1 MVDAASRIDFDIP
14 FLDSVGVHKN
24 RDRYPALVR
33 QGFVKSFLANLICA
47 AKNQKTS
54 RVTMPFEKCMEL
66 GFFGVPGRSRGKRKS
81 N

>member
-1 MVDAASRIDFDIP
+1 MLYAASRIDFDIP

-33 QGFVKSFLANLICA
+33 QGFVKSLLAYLISA
-47 AKNQKTS
+47 TKNQKTS
-54 RVTMPFEKCMEL
+54 RVTMPFEISLEL
-66 GFFGVPGRSRGKRKS
+66 GFLGLTEPSRCQRKS

>member
-33 QGFVKSFLANLICA
+33 QGFVKSLLAYLICA
-47 AKNQKTS
+47 ANNQKTS
-54 RVTMPFEKCMEL
+54 RVTMTFKKSLEPGFL
-66 GFFGVPGRSRGKRKS
+66 GLAEPG
-81 N
+81 

>member
-33 QGFVKSFLANLICA
+33 QGFVKSLLAYLICA

-54 RVTMPFEKCMEL
+54 RVTMPFEKSLEL
-66 GFFGVPGRSRGKRKS
+66 GFIGLTEPSRCQRKS